1 MRSRSI
7 ITAVVTVLLVAGVV
21 NNLEVDQKAQ
31 AANAAKQ

>member
-21 NNLEVDQKAQ
+21 NNLEVAKAQ